1 MNGQGTFE
9 KIQDKHIVDNSI
21 SEQKLNGCNLNND
34 GLKVLHNDGQY
45 KTLSSSGMVYP
56 NEDKLLNGFGAFDK
70 VKDKYI
76 DDNSIDPIKLNLIAN
91 NYLFSSLF
99 NKV

>member
-1 MNGQGTFE
+1 
-9 KIQDKHIVDNSI
+9 
-21 SEQKLNGCNLNND
+21 
-34 GLKVLHNDGQY
+34 
-45 KTLSSSGMVYP
+45 MVYP